1 MRKIEVVPYN
11 SEWPS
16 LFEEEKK
23 ALLDLDI
30 PTIRRIHHIGSTA
43 VDDLAAK
50 PIIDILLEVDSLES
64 LDQSQKKIEELG
76 YESMGEFG
84 IEGRRY
90 YRKGK
95 EIRTHHI
102 HAFLAS
108 NPHSL
113 RHIAFRDYLSA
124 NEKIKKE
131 YASLKLKVAS
141 QCENDIDRYCDGKN
155 EFIQTHEKLAIKW
168 KKQTANKA
176 GERISSS
183 SAARNPS
190 L

>member
-1 MRKIEVVPYN
+1 MREIEVVPYN
-11 SEWPS
+11 SEWPA
-16 LFEEEKK
+16 LFEEEKR
-23 ALLDLDI
+23 ALLNLDI

-64 LDQSQKKIEELG
+64 LDQNQKKFEELG

-95 EIRTHHI
+95 EIRTHQI
-102 HAFLAS
+102 HAFLVS
-108 NPHSL
+108 DSHSF
-113 RHIAFRDYLSA
+113 RHIAFRDYLIK
-124 NEKIKKE
+124 NKDIKKE
-131 YASLKLKVAS
+131 YEDLKRKVAS

-155 EFIQTHEKLAIKW
+155 DFIQIHERLAVDW
-168 KKQTANKA
+168 KKQ
-176 GERISSS
+176 SSEPVGLGNV
-183 SAARNPS
+183 APRRA
-190 L
+190 